1 MSNVNRRKP
10 NMVEYSNSQILL
22 AYSLDCTMTKKSL
35 AERFDLLEQ
44 EYNSVMSTKYMGTSA
59 FNHRRQ
65 EYIDSAK
72 GNNWIARAKKLLED
86 SYGKDSDYYKDFN
99 DKKRIAWSSNYQS
112 LVKHYKPIF
121 DAAREDLAHS
131 VTAQTMATEH
141 AELDLIINI
150 LNKFPAFCRQ
160 LKKRY
165 NDRTP
170 LEINDE
176 YDVQDLVHALLLLH
190 FDDIRP
196 EEGSPSFA
204 GSSSRQD
211 FLLKKEKIVIEVKK
225 TRRFLGANKIGEEL
239 LIDMA
244 RYRAHPDCETLVCFV
259 YDPEGW
265 VTNPKGV
272 IDDLE
277 GKDADGKTR
286 VVIAQF

>member
-1 MSNVNRRKP
+1 
-10 NMVEYSNSQILL
+10 MVEYSNSQILL

-86 SYGKDSDYYKDFN
+86 SYGKESDYYKDFN

-176 YDVQDLVHALLLLH
+176 YDVQDLVHTLLLLH

>member
-1 MSNVNRRKP
+1 
-10 NMVEYSNSQILL
+10 MVEYSNSQILL

-86 SYGKDSDYYKDFN
+86 SYGKESDYYKDFN

-244 RYRAHPDCETLVCFV
+244 RYRAHPDCEPLVCFV

>member
-86 SYGKDSDYYKDFN
+86 SYGKESDYYKDFN

-225 TRRFLGANKIGEEL
+225 TRRFLRANKIGEEL

>member
-44 EYNSVMSTKYMGTSA
+44 EYNSVMTTKYMGTSA

-86 SYGKDSDYYKDFN
+86 SYGKESDYYKDFN

>member
-1 MSNVNRRKP
+1 
-10 NMVEYSNSQILL
+10 MVEYSNSQILL

-86 SYGKDSDYYKDFN
+86 SYGKESDYYKDFN

-176 YDVQDLVHALLLLH
+176 YDVQDLVHALLLPH